1 MFDILVR
8 DSHFMKLLIFRSI
21 KIMRLLSCHGGQKI
35 FITAARS
42 AAPLLLTEKK
52 QLIFMLQTKT
62 FINLIYQGIRKQLE
76 MFENVK
82 EVLLWRCKKWCQ
94 PCRCMWVL
102 RLYWLLYVLLHTGQ
116 TACTGTQAWL
126 WYRDMCTL
134 SECSFFIS
142 RWQCWQERRSSHS
155 NPATDRATVRCRPCN
170 LS

>member
-62 FINLIYQGIRKQLE
+62 LGFKFNKKGEKSG
-76 MFENVK
+76 NVLK
-82 EVLLWRCKKWCQ
+82 FVF
-94 PCRCMWVL
+94 
-102 RLYWLLYVLLHTGQ
+102 G
-116 TACTGTQAWL
+116 
-126 WYRDMCTL
+126 
-134 SECSFFIS
+134 
-142 RWQCWQERRSSHS
+142 
-155 NPATDRATVRCRPCN
+155 
-170 LS
+170 

>member
-62 FINLIYQGIRKQLE
+62 FINLIYQGIKKQME
-76 MFENVK
+76 IFENVK
-82 EVLLWRCKKWCQ
+82 KCFALEV
-94 PCRCMWVL
+94 
-102 RLYWLLYVLLHTGQ
+102 
-116 TACTGTQAWL
+116 
-126 WYRDMCTL
+126 
-134 SECSFFIS
+134 
-142 RWQCWQERRSSHS
+142 
-155 NPATDRATVRCRPCN
+155 
-170 LS
+170 